1 MGGGGGSVHSVICP
15 GLQDMNT
22 CCLLFLTSLW
32 LTNERY
38 MCVDRKTTLK
48 DGISFRMP
56 LDYGESLKGDKG
68 KQIGT

>member
-1 MGGGGGSVHSVICP
+1 
-15 GLQDMNT
+15 MNT
-22 CCLLFLTSLW
+22 CCLLFLTSIW

-48 DGISFRMP
+48 DCISFRMP